1 MAWWEDPVQFIAVV
15 LIIIGLYYA
24 LREFIRRVRL

>member
-15 LIIIGLYYA
+15 LILIGLYYA
-24 LREFIRRVRL
+24 IREFVRGVRF